1 VTMCQR
7 PLDQI
12 DAEALACGAD
22 PVFAPDAALHV
33 GACEA
38 CAASVEAA
46 RSLLTAL
53 EGLSGASGASETA
66 VARLADR
73 VTRLRAF
80 SSRERRTYALWS
92 TPVLLTVGLAGAGF
106 GMLSFRILT
115 AAEQISLGAAAAAP
129 LLALA
134 RGASRWAVDFATL
147 APAGLGALS
156 QGLRQDGAMGLA
168 ALALLVPAG
177 LGLFRVLARVPG
189 RR

>member
-1 VTMCQR
+1 MCQR
-7 PLDQI
+7 PLDPI

-22 PVFAPDAALHV
+22 AVFARDAALHAR
-33 GACEA
+33 ACGP

-53 EGLSGASGASETA
+53 EGLSGASEA
-66 VARLADR
+66 VVAGLADR

-80 SSRERRTYALWS
+80 STKERRTYALWNA
-92 TPVLLTVGLAGAGF
+92 PVLLTVGLAGTGF
-106 GMLSFRILT
+106 GMLSIRILT

-129 LLALA
+129 LLALV
-134 RGASRWAVDFATL
+134 RGASRWVADFATL
-147 APAGLGALS
+147 GPAGLGALS
-156 QGLRQDGAMGLA
+156 EGLRHDGAIGLA